1 MKRGRLMVIF
11 GFFSINRITKIM
23 AEKSKKMINKGVVLG
38 KKALSVAGRILIEL
52 LEQVEDI
59 QFTETHYRSIFSS
72 DLRAERL
79 ENEEGRRLHEEKM
92 KRQAIKR
99 LAEQKFIKLREEGRR
114 VIYEFTNDGKIKAL
128 KILIANSENYYK
140 DGLICVVA
148 FDFPQ
153 AANEARRVFRN
164 FLKSVGFTFVQGSVW
179 SIKKDVSKDI
189 RHFIKLLKIFRWVV
203 VFEARQ

>member
-1 MKRGRLMVIF
+1 MTKR
-11 GFFSINRITKIM
+11 
-23 AEKSKKMINKGVVLG
+23 SKKIIRGGVVLG

-52 LEQVEDI
+52 MEQVDDI
-59 QFTETHYRSIFSS
+59 KFTETHYRSIFSS
-72 DLRAERL
+72 DLRAERY
-79 ENEEGRRLHEEKM
+79 ESEEGRRLHEEKM

-99 LAEQKFIKLREEGRR
+99 LVDQKYIKLREQGRR
-114 VIYEFTNDGKIKAL
+114 MIYELTNDGKIKAL
-128 KILIANSENYYK
+128 KILIANSEKYYK
-140 DGLICVVA
+140 DGLICVVS

-179 SIKKDVSKDI
+179 SIKKDVSKEI
-189 RHFIKLLKIFRWVV
+189 RHLIELLKIPRWAL